1 MQAKCSYI
9 KKIKKEKDP
18 TTDHTQILTEL
29 ILLITAKSKKA
40 QLLSPFTD
48 GETKTQAHSAQKSL
62 CAGLLSAPQFRVCL
76 PSLGWVLGGAQFS
89 LNPSSSPGSHV
100 APVPY
105 PFSLPAL
112 CSPCHCFSAG
122 RVLFSQRF
130 PLSSFSCA
138 LQSNNCLTTREASR
152 KQLEKVP
159 RRHFFFLAPLSIR
172 GLWSPSNSSCL
183 QEPSLNQYFD
193 VKSMF
198 STAGFLW
205 ET

>member
-9 KKIKKEKDP
+9 KKKIKKEKDP
-18 TTDHTQILTEL
+18 TTDHTKILTEL

-40 QLLSPFTD
+40 QLLTPFAD
-48 GETKTQAHSAQKSL
+48 GETETQAHNAQKSL
-62 CAGLLSAPQFRVCL
+62 CTGLLGAPQFRVCL
-76 PSLGWVLGGAQFS
+76 PSLGWDLGGAQFS

-105 PFSLPAL
+105 PCSLPAV

-130 PLSSFSCA
+130 PLSSFFCA

-159 RRHFFFLAPLSIR
+159 RRHFFFFWLPFLSEACGVPVTPAVSR
-172 GLWSPSNSSCL
+172 
-183 QEPSLNQYFD
+183 SLH
-193 VKSMF
+193 
-198 STAGFLW
+198 
-205 ET
+205 